1 MRALLP
7 AVTARLNIGPG
18 PVTPSGPANPAEA
31 MRPDATMRKNA
42 LHKIRR
48 PEAGGWFSAKAVGGS
63 QNRTGTYA
71 GSMKS
76 W

>member
-31 MRPDATMRKNA
+31 TRPDATMRKNA
-42 LHKIRR
+42 PHKIRR
-48 PEAGGWFSAKAVGGS
+48 PEAGSRPRPSGVL
-63 QNRTGTYA
+63 RTAPGRTREA
-71 GSMKS
+71 
-76 W
+76 